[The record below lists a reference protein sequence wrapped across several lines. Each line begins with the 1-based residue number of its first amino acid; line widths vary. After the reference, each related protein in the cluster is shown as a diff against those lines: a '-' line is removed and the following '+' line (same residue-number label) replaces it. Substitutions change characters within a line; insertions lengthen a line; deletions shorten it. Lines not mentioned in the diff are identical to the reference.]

1 MVKLFITNLKNTI
14 KSELSYKVSFILAFI
29 SYIFIF
35 FSYYFI
41 ILALFSKFNNIRGF
55 SLYEV
60 MLCFGIIQFGFSF
73 N

>member
-14 KSELSYKVSFILAFI
+14 KSELSYKVSFILAFV

-41 ILALFSKFNNIRGF
+41 ILALFSKFNKLAEKFKEKINFKEG
-55 SLYEV
+55 SGYERE
-60 MLCFGIIQFGFSF
+60 
-73 N
+73 